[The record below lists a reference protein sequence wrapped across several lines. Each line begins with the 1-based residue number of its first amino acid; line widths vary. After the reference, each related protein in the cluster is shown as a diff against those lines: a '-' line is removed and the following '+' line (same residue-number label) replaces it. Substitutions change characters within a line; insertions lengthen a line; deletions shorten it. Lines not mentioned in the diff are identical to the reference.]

1 MSVCAPLWAA
11 VRVGVYVYIC
21 VKRAHVYVYVC
32 KGGFMGLCVFL
43 CLLVSVFPAS
53 LGVLECIHCCTDVN
67 VCRC

>member
-32 KGGFMGLCVFL
+32 KGGFMGLCVS
-43 CLLVSVFPAS
+43 VSA
-53 LGVLECIHCCTDVN
+53 C
-67 VCRC
+67 VCVSSKSWGS